1 VPLGIDHRKYGILYR
16 TMLIWLAGMATLTG
30 ILLFL
35 SWHWAY
41 YSLIPSQRP
50 LHPNH
55 FMLRP
60 SGLVGLLLGI
70 IAASLFVLNLG
81 YLVRKQLITAS
92 WLGPLRT
99 WMDMHV
105 LTGLIGMGL
114 VTLHSALAPVSVL
127 GSLASVALVSTIL
140 TGIVGRT
147 IYIQVPRSLEGREL
161 EFQQVQSRL
170 DACRRQLEQVGVQA
184 DWLRLSKPPQEEVLH
199 KGLVQSFLSMLVGDR
214 QRRREYRRLK
224 HQILEAPELQTI
236 ARQILPLTKEFCVH
250 WQWLKRYYELR
261 GLIASW
267 RFFHLWMAVLML
279 CVVIAHV
286 VLAVRFGNL
295 SLWGGAQ

>member
-1 VPLGIDHRKYGILYR
+1 MFPGVAYRKRGILSR
-16 TMLIWLAGMATLTG
+16 TLLLWLAGMTTLTG
-30 ILLFL
+30 ILLCL
-35 SWHWAY
+35 GWHWGY
-41 YSLIPSQRP
+41 YSLVPSQRP
-50 LHPNH
+50 LHPSH

-60 SGLVGLLLGI
+60 SGLVGLSMGI
-70 IAASLFVLNLG
+70 TAASLFVLNLG
-81 YLVRKQLITAS
+81 YLVRKQLIVVS
-92 WLGPLRT
+92 WLGSLRT

-105 LTGLIGMGL
+105 LTGLIGVGL
-114 VTLHSALAPVSVL
+114 VSLHSALSPVSAL

-147 IYIQVPRSLEGREL
+147 IYIRVPRSLEGREL

-184 DWLRLSKPPQEEVLH
+184 DWLRLSGLPQEEVLH
-199 KGLVQSFLSMLVGDR
+199 KGLVQSFVSMLVGDR
-214 QRRREYRRLK
+214 QRRREYRRIK

-236 ARQILPLTKEFCVH
+236 ARQILPLAREFCIH

-267 RFFHLWMAVLML
+267 RFFHLWMAVVML

>member
-1 VPLGIDHRKYGILYR
+1 
-16 TMLIWLAGMATLTG
+16 
-30 ILLFL
+30 
-35 SWHWAY
+35 
-41 YSLIPSQRP
+41 
-50 LHPNH
+50 
-55 FMLRP
+55 
-60 SGLVGLLLGI
+60 
-70 IAASLFVLNLG
+70 
-81 YLVRKQLITAS
+81 
-92 WLGPLRT
+92 
-99 WMDMHV
+99 MHV
-105 LTGLIGMGL
+105 LTGLIGIGL
-114 VTLHSALAPVSVL
+114 VTLHAALVPVSAL
-127 GSLASVALVSTIL
+127 GSLASLALVITIL
-140 TGIVGRT
+140 TGVVGRT

-170 DACRRQLEQVGVQA
+170 DACRRQLEEVGVHV
-184 DWLRLSKPPQEEVLH
+184 DWLHLSKLPQEDLRH

-224 HQILEAPELQTI
+224 HQILEASGLQTI
-236 ARQILPLTKEFCVH
+236 ARQILPLAKEFCVH

-295 SLWGGAQ
+295 SLWGGAR